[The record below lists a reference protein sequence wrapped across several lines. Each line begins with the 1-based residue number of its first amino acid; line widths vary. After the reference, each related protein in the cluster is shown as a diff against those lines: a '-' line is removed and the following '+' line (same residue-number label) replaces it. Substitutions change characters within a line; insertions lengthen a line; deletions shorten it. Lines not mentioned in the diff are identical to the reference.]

1 MRVMDSNK
9 ITSLA
14 LVVAALVAAG
24 GALAQGY
31 PTKPIRLVTPYSP
44 GGAGDWVA
52 RASTDRVAT
61 ALGQQFVIEPK
72 PGAGGNIAA
81 ESVVRAP
88 ADGYTLLFA
97 TPLLTINAS
106 LYKKLSFDP
115 ARDLIPVAMVASGPY
130 VLYATGSLPVK
141 NAGELVALA
150 KQKPGEINYA
160 SLGIGTGPH
169 LGGVLLGLMGGAE
182 FTHVPY
188 KGFGQA
194 LPDLASGQVHF
205 SLNGI
210 GAADAFLKDGRVKIL
225 GFTGLTRMK
234 EYPDIPTVSETVPGY
249 EVLGWYGFAAPAGT
263 PQAIV
268 ERLNAEVV
276 KVSGS
281 PDFSSQLEKR
291 GLIPQ
296 TYNLA
301 QMREFFARDAER
313 WARAVKASGAKI
325 DE

>member
-1 MRVMDSNK
+1 MKTLALMAGALFA
-9 ITSLA
+9 SLA
-14 LVVAALVAAG
+14 FG
-24 GALAQGY
+24 QNY
-31 PTKPIRLVTPYSP
+31 PAKPIRLVTPYSP

-52 RASTDRVAT
+52 RVSTDRVAQ
-61 ALGQQFVIEPK
+61 ALGQQFVLEPR

-97 TPLLTINAS
+97 TPLLAINAT
-106 LYKKLSFDP
+106 LYRKLSFDP
-115 ARDLIPVAMVASGPY
+115 AKDLVPIAVVAYGPY
-130 VLYATGSLPVK
+130 VLYATGALPVK

-150 KQKPGEINYA
+150 KQKPGQINYA

-169 LGGVLLGLMGGAE
+169 LGGVLLGLMSGAD

-210 GAADAFLKDGRVKIL
+210 GAADAFLKNGQVRML
-225 GFTGLTRMK
+225 GFTSLQRMK
-234 EYPDIPTVSETVPGY
+234 AYPDVPTVAESVPGY
-249 EVLGWYGFAAPAGT
+249 EVLGWYGFAAPAAT
-263 PQAIV
+263 PQPILQ
-268 ERLNAEVV
+268 RLNAEVV
-276 KVSGS
+276 KVTSS
-281 PDFSSQLEKR
+281 PEFAAQLEKR
-291 GLIPQ
+291 GLIAQ
-296 TYNLA
+296 TFSLA
-301 QMREFFARDAER
+301 EARQFFSRETER
-313 WARAVKASGAKI
+313 WGRAVKASGAKI

>member
-1 MRVMDSNK
+1 MNK
-9 ITSLA
+9 LA
-14 LVVAALVAAG
+14 LLAAALVASSA
-24 GALAQGY
+24 ALAQNY
-31 PTKPIRLVTPYSP
+31 PARPIRLVTPYSP

-52 RASTDRVAT
+52 RTATDRIAQ
-61 ALGQQFVIEPK
+61 ALGQQFVIEPR

-81 ESVVRAP
+81 ESVVRAS

-97 TPLLTINAS
+97 TPLLAINAT
-106 LYKKLSFDP
+106 LYRKLSFDA
-115 ARDLIPVAMVASGPY
+115 ARDLVPVGVIATGPY

-141 NAGELVALA
+141 NAGELVAMA
-150 KQKPGEINYA
+150 KQKPGSINYA

-210 GAADAFLKDGRVKIL
+210 GVADAFLKDGRVKML
-225 GFTGLTRMK
+225 GFTSLARMK
-234 EYPDIPTVSETVPGY
+234 EYPDVPTVSETVPGY
-249 EVLGWYGFAAPAGT
+249 EVLGWYGFAAPAAT
-263 PQAIV
+263 PRPVI
-268 ERLNAEVV
+268 ERLNAELARVTT
-276 KVSGS
+276 S
-281 PDFSSQLEKR
+281 PEFAAQLEKR

-296 TYNLA
+296 SFSLA
-301 QMREFFARDAER
+301 QTREFVGRDAER
-313 WARAVKASGAKI
+313 WGRAVKASGAKI
-325 DE
+325 ED

>member
-1 MRVMDSNK
+1 MK
-9 ITSLA
+9 KLSLLA
-14 LVVAALVAAG
+14 AALLASSAAFG
-24 GALAQGY
+24 QSY

-52 RASTDRVAT
+52 RASTDRIAQ
-61 ALGQQFVIEPK
+61 ALGQPFVLEPR

-81 ESVVRAP
+81 ESVVRSAP
-88 ADGYTLLFA
+88 DGYTLLFA
-97 TPLLTINAS
+97 TPLLPINAT
-106 LYKKLSFDP
+106 LYRKLSFDP
-115 ARDLIPVAMVASGPY
+115 SKDLHLIAVVATGPY
-130 VLYATGSLPVK
+130 VLYATGSVPAK

-150 KQKPGEINYA
+150 KQKPGQINYA

-210 GAADAFLKDGRVKIL
+210 GVADAFLKTGQIKML
-225 GFTGLTRMK
+225 GFTSLRRMK
-234 EYPDIPTVSETVPGY
+234 AYPDVPTVSETVPGY
-249 EVLGWYGFAAPAGT
+249 ELLGWYGFAAPAGT
-263 PQAIV
+263 PQAILD
-268 ERLNAEVV
+268 RLNAEVA
-276 KVSGS
+276 KVTSS
-281 PDFSSQLEKR
+281 PEFADQVEKR

-296 TYNLA
+296 AYSHA
-301 QMREFFARDAER
+301 QVREFFGRETER
-313 WARAVKASGAKI
+313 WGKAVKASGAKI
-325 DE
+325 DD

>member
-1 MRVMDSNK
+1 MK
-9 ITSLA
+9 KLSLLA
-14 LVVAALVAAG
+14 AALLASSAAFG
-24 GALAQGY
+24 QSY

-52 RASTDRVAT
+52 RASTDRIAQ
-61 ALGQQFVIEPK
+61 ALGQPFVLEPR

-81 ESVVRAP
+81 ESVVRSAP
-88 ADGYTLLFA
+88 DGYTLLVA
-97 TPLLTINAS
+97 TPLLPINAT
-106 LYKKLSFDP
+106 LHRKLSFD
-115 ARDLIPVAMVASGPY
+115 ASKDLHLIAVVATGPY
-130 VLYATGSLPVK
+130 VLYATGSVPAK

-150 KQKPGEINYA
+150 KQKPGQINYA

-210 GAADAFLKDGRVKIL
+210 GVADAFLKTGQIKML
-225 GFTGLTRMK
+225 GFTSLRRMK
-234 EYPDIPTVSETVPGY
+234 AYPDVPTVSETVPGY
-249 EVLGWYGFAAPAGT
+249 ELLGWYGFAAPAGT
-263 PQAIV
+263 PQAILD
-268 ERLNAEVV
+268 RLNAEVA
-276 KVSGS
+276 KVTSS
-281 PDFSSQLEKR
+281 PEFADQVEKR

-296 TYNLA
+296 AYSHA
-301 QMREFFARDAER
+301 QVREFFGRETER
-313 WARAVKASGAKI
+313 WGKAVKASGAKI
-325 DE
+325 DD

>member
-1 MRVMDSNK
+1 MDAK
-9 ITSLA
+9 KLI
-14 LVVAALVAAG
+14 VAAVLCASASAVA
-24 GALAQGY
+24 QSY

-52 RASTDRVAT
+52 RATTDRVAQ
-61 ALGQQFVIEPK
+61 ALGQQFVIEPR

-81 ESVVRAP
+81 ESVVRSP

-97 TPLLTINAS
+97 TPLLAINAT
-106 LYKKLSFDP
+106 LYRKLSFD
-115 ARDLIPVAMVASGPY
+115 ATKDLVPLAVIATGPY

-141 NAGELVALA
+141 NGGELIAMA
-150 KQKPGEINYA
+150 KQKPGAINYA

-169 LGGVLLGLMGGAE
+169 LGAALLGLMGGVE

-210 GAADAFLKDGRVKIL
+210 GVADAFLKDGRVRML
-225 GFTGLTRMK
+225 GFTSLQRMN
-234 EYPDIPTVSETVPGY
+234 EYPDVPTVAETVPGY

-263 PQAIV
+263 PQLIL

-276 KVSGS
+276 KVTTS
-281 PDFSSQLEKR
+281 DFAAQIEKR

-296 TYNLA
+296 AFNPA
-301 QMREFFARDAER
+301 QTREFVARDAER
-313 WARAVKASGAKI
+313 WGRAVRASGAKI
-325 DE
+325 DN

>member
-1 MRVMDSNK
+1 MK
-9 ITSLA
+9 ILVSIFAT
-14 LVVAALVAAG
+14 LVVSGSV
-24 GALAQGY
+24 LAQSY

-52 RASTDRVAT
+52 RVSTDRMAQ
-61 ALGQQFVIEPK
+61 ALGQQFVLEPR

-97 TPLLTINAS
+97 TPLLAINAT
-106 LYKKLSFDP
+106 LYRKLTFDP
-115 ARDLIPVAMVASGPY
+115 AKDLVPIAVVGYGPY

-141 NAGELVALA
+141 TAGELVALA
-150 KQKPGEINYA
+150 KQKPGTINYA

-169 LGGVLLGLMGGAE
+169 LGGVLLGLIGGAE
-182 FTHVPY
+182 FVHVPY

-210 GAADAFLKDGRVKIL
+210 GAADAFLKNGQVKIL
-225 GFTGLTRMK
+225 GFTSHERMK
-234 EYPDIPTVSETVPGY
+234 AYPDIPTVAESVPGY

-263 PQAIV
+263 PRPII
-268 ERLNAEVV
+268 ERLNAEVL
-276 KVSGS
+276 KVTSS
-281 PDFSSQLEKR
+281 PDFAGQLEKR
-291 GLIPQ
+291 GLIAQ
-296 TYNLA
+296 TFTLT
-301 QMREFFARDAER
+301 QARDFFRRETEV
-313 WARAVKASGAKI
+313 WGRAVKASGAKI
-325 DE
+325 DD

>member
-1 MRVMDSNK
+1 MNRFAF
-9 ITSLA
+9 LG
-14 LVVAALVAAG
+14 AALCASSV
-24 GALAQGY
+24 ALAQSY

-52 RASTDRVAT
+52 RATTERIAQS
-61 ALGQQFVIEPK
+61 LGQQFVIEPR

-97 TPLLTINAS
+97 TPLLAINAT
-106 LYKKLSFDP
+106 LYRKLTFD
-115 ARDLIPVAMVASGPY
+115 ATKDLVPVGVIATGPY

-141 NAGELVALA
+141 NAGELVAMA
-150 KQKPGEINYA
+150 KQKPGAINYA
-160 SLGIGTGPH
+160 SLGVGTGPH
-169 LGGVLLGLMGGAE
+169 LGAVLLALAGGVE

-210 GAADAFLKDGRVKIL
+210 GVADAFLKDGRVKML

-234 EYPDIPTVSETVPGY
+234 GYPDVPTVSETVPGY
-249 EVLGWYGFAAPAGT
+249 EVLGWYGVAAPAGT
-263 PQAIV
+263 PRPVI
-268 ERLNAEVV
+268 ERLNAELV
-276 KVSGS
+276 KATTAAE
-281 PDFSSQLEKR
+281 FSSQIEKR

-296 TYNLA
+296 SFSLA
-301 QMREFFARDAER
+301 QTREFVSRDAER
-313 WARAVKASGAKI
+313 WGHAVKASGAKI
-325 DE
+325 ED

>member
-1 MRVMDSNK
+1 MK
-9 ITSLA
+9 KLA
-14 LVVAALVAAG
+14 LLAAVLLASG
-24 GALAQGY
+24 PALAQSY
-31 PTKPIRLVTPYSP
+31 PAKPIRLVTPYSP

-52 RASTDRVAT
+52 RATTDRVAQ
-61 ALGQQFVIEPK
+61 ALGQQFVIEPR

-81 ESVVRAP
+81 ESVVRSP

-97 TPLLTINAS
+97 TPLLAINAT
-106 LYKKLSFDP
+106 LYRKLSFD
-115 ARDLIPVAMVASGPY
+115 ATRDLVPVAVIATGPY

-141 NAGELVALA
+141 SAGELVAMA
-150 KQKPGEINYA
+150 KQKPGSINYA

-169 LGGVLLGLMGGAE
+169 LGAVLLGLAGGVE

-210 GAADAFLKDGRVKIL
+210 GVADAFLKDGRVRML
-225 GFTGLTRMK
+225 GFTSLARMK
-234 EYPDIPTVSETVPGY
+234 EYPEVPTVAETVPGY
-249 EVLGWYGFAAPAGT
+249 EVYGWYGLAAPAGT
-263 PQAIV
+263 PPAIV
-268 ERLNAEVV
+268 ERLNAAVV
-276 KVSGS
+276 KVTTSE
-281 PDFSSQLEKR
+281 FASQVEKR

-296 TYNLA
+296 SFSLA
-301 QMREFFARDAER
+301 QTREFVARDSER

>member
-1 MRVMDSNK
+1 MDAWKLIVS
-9 ITSLA
+9 
-14 LVVAALVAAG
+14 AALCASAG
-24 GALAQGY
+24 AFAQSY

-52 RASTDRVAT
+52 RTATDRMAQ
-61 ALGQQFVIEPK
+61 ALGQQFVIEPR

-81 ESVVRAP
+81 ESVVRSP

-97 TPLLTINAS
+97 TPLLAINAT
-106 LYKKLSFDP
+106 LYRKLSFD
-115 ARDLIPVAMVASGPY
+115 ATRDLVPIGVIATGPY
-130 VLYATGSLPVK
+130 VLYAAGSLPVK
-141 NAGELVALA
+141 NGGELVALA
-150 KQKPGEINYA
+150 KQKPGSINYA

-169 LGGVLLGLMGGAE
+169 LGAVLLALAGGVE

-210 GAADAFLKDGRVKIL
+210 GVADAFLKDGRVKML
-225 GFTGLTRMK
+225 GFTGPTRMK
-234 EYPDIPTVSETVPGY
+234 EYPDVPTVGESVPGF
-249 EVLGWYGFAAPAGT
+249 EVLGWYGLAAPAGT
-263 PQAIV
+263 PRPVV
-268 ERLNAEVV
+268 ERLSAELVRAT
-276 KVSGS
+276 SAAEY
-281 PDFSSQLEKR
+281 SSQIEKR

-296 TYNLA
+296 SFSLA
-301 QMREFFARDAER
+301 QTREFVARDSER

-325 DE
+325 EE